1 MNMNVEERTRVHICA
16 AATAA
21 PSIVWIVISFVLL
34 GVVYG
39 IPFLRKY
46 TTQTHMSYG
55 LQWLEKDST
64 EEKKLISSN
73 YEKKTHQQTRER
85 YGVERNDTK
94 HFIDC
99 RLWINTNHFIAVHP
113 FELDWCDY
121 AMFVLWKWCVQ
132 HTESNRF
139 ESKCCT
145 ESKASTSRR
154 WSIRRDI
161 ERERNKRKK
170 NNTYKHVWGVHASY
184 DCNRCKTIWQ
194 MIFNGVHHLYRKIMS
209 A

>member
-1 MNMNVEERTRVHICA
+1 MRGCDCDCDCDCYFFCFAWCCLWYSVFKEIHNPSSYVIRVAMTRKRLDRGKKNNFIE
-16 AATAA
+16 
-21 PSIVWIVISFVLL
+21 
-34 GVVYG
+34 
-39 IPFLRKY
+39 LR
-46 TTQTHMSYG
+46 
-55 LQWLEKDST
+55 
-64 EEKKLISSN
+64 
-73 YEKKTHQQTRER
+73 KKTHQQTRER

-145 ESKASTSRR
+145 ESKAFTSRR
-154 WSIRRDI
+154 WSILRDI

-170 NNTYKHVWGVHASY
+170 TIHTNTYGECTPRY